1 LLIPRERLARANTT
15 LTTLEGETDSN
26 QELVVVLIAEVDRLQ
41 QSAGQLR
48 EQYTLL
54 RQHQDLL
61 QQILG
66 NINEL
71 DCRNQFLGPTGKR

>member
-1 LLIPRERLARANTT
+1 MF
-15 LTTLEGETDSN
+15 
-26 QELVVVLIAEVDRLQ
+26 QVDRLQ

-66 NINEL
+66 NIDTL